1 MEVSLI
7 KERLRSLK
15 MSEKIMF
22 HLMEVLS
29 NHQMVIRPCLIP
41 FHSVFPLMQSMAEY
55 ADDEMVSLVEFRRLF
70 KAYTAKK
77 S

>member
-1 MEVSLI
+1 MVNLTSPAL
-7 KERLRSLK
+7 SYS
-15 MSEKIMF
+15 MS
-22 HLMEVLS
+22 
-29 NHQMVIRPCLIP
+29 
-41 FHSVFPLMQSMAEY
+41 PLMQSMAEY

>member
-1 MEVSLI
+1 
-7 KERLRSLK
+7 
-15 MSEKIMF
+15 
-22 HLMEVLS
+22 
-29 NHQMVIRPCLIP
+29 
-41 FHSVFPLMQSMAEY
+41 MQSMAEY

>member
-1 MEVSLI
+1 
-7 KERLRSLK
+7 
-15 MSEKIMF
+15 MF
-22 HLMEVLS
+22 T
-29 NHQMVIRPCLIP
+29 
-41 FHSVFPLMQSMAEY
+41 LMQSMVEY